1 MDQWSS
7 GLNVKLPPKE
17 GIGPIFP
24 DICIHQMNIR
34 VRGDVVTAYLLI
46 GGNIGDRFDNLSGAR
61 EWIGLRCGRL
71 ARSSAIYE
79 TAAWGFEDQPDFL
92 NQVLELET
100 TLPPRSLLQAILGV
114 EAEMGR
120 QRDLRYGPRTID
132 IDILLYGDLAVDAP
146 DLRIPHPRL
155 SDRRFALEPLA
166 ELAADLRHPC
176 TGQSIRSMLA
186 SCADR
191 LPVRRASPPVD
202 NKD

>member
-1 MDQWSS
+1 
-7 GLNVKLPPKE
+7 
-17 GIGPIFP
+17 
-24 DICIHQMNIR
+24 MNTR
-34 VRGDVVTAYLLI
+34 LTGDSQTAYLLI
-46 GGNIGDRFDNLSGAR
+46 GGNIGDRYANLAKAR

-71 ARSSAIYE
+71 SRDSLIYE
-79 TAAWGFEDQPDFL
+79 TSAWGFEDQPDFL

-120 QRDLRYGPRTID
+120 SRDLRYGPRTID
-132 IDILLYGDLAVDAP
+132 IDILLYGDLAVDEP

-155 SDRRFALEPLA
+155 ADRRFALEPLA

-191 LPVRRASPPVD
+191 LSVRRASPPVD
-202 NKD
+202 NKE